1 MNDNVLDTIKK
12 LLGITDEYV
21 HFDLDIITQ
30 INSVLSIL
38 RQLGVKGEKVLVD
51 ESTTWSDII
60 PEGYDLELIKS
71 FIYLKV
77 RLLFDPPNN
86 SFLVESINKNLAE
99 FEWRINVE
107 ADR

>member
-1 MNDNVLDTIKK
+1 MDDNVLDTIKK
-12 LLGITDEYV
+12 LLGITNEYI
-21 HFDLDIITQ
+21 HFDLDIITH

-38 RQLGVKGEKVLVD
+38 RQLGVKGEKILID

-60 PEGYDLELIKS
+60 PEGYDLELMKS

-86 SFLVESINKNLAE
+86 SFLVESINKILAE
-99 FEWRINVE
+99 FEWRLHVE
-107 ADR
+107 VDR